1 MSDIA
6 HASARTSSLATALAN
21 SHSQNDTYVLD
32 MKKSPAQAFVE
43 TVSTSANTDWDA
55 AKVTSGGSVSLA
67 FSKLGICTRA
77 YIRVS
82 LQMAIDIATGATT
95 TFSNNLVAAMI
106 QSLTLST
113 HSREIASIDSVELA
127 RLIHNHKAR
136 DLLQEAGGYYWGS
149 SAAHGT
155 AVFTPAGGVAVA
167 TNNDP
172 FSLVAT
178 GREVAANVPEIHIM
192 IPLLFTSLRGDPKS
206 GLNTAFCESIKCT
219 MVMRPK
225 GKFYTGN
232 AAVTGARFQLL
243 QKYHV
248 PTSKVYQ
255 ATIAKT
261 YPPGRSAQVLYNQ
274 AHILA
279 RKDVI
284 PTGYKKSKMT
294 IKLSSSSVS
303 LLRGVSVY
311 AIRTALLD
319 GADQFQNNFMPIS
332 GLRFSG
338 SGRQLINVGSAAE
351 AALLGL
357 PLDDYAPTNQTGIR
371 ATSGV
376 VTDLAVQQPLPE
388 SNILQYSFCSS
399 SDPSYHS
406 GSLSLSGIASQ
417 SWEVDVNTGT
427 DLLAGAQTTNYPF
440 SVFIVGSCV
449 EVKSIASSSG
459 AITNSLS
466 V

>member
-1 MSDIA
+1 MN
-6 HASARTSSLATALAN
+6 ASARTSSLATALAN
-21 SHSQNDTYVLD
+21 SHSETDTYVLD

-43 TVSTSANTDWDA
+43 TVATSANTDWDA

-82 LQMAIDIATGATT
+82 LQMATDVADAATT
-95 TFSNNLVAAMI
+95 TFSNNLVAAMCERI
-106 QSLTLST
+106 TLST

-136 DLLQEAGGYYWGS
+136 DLLHEAGGYYWGS
-149 SAAHGT
+149 SSAH
-155 AVFTPAGGVAVA
+155 AVA
-167 TNNDP
+167 AFTANAGNTEASTNSDP
-172 FSLVAT
+172 FSLVAA
-178 GREVAANVPEIHIM
+178 GREVASNVPEIDIM
-192 IPLLFTSLRGDPKS
+192 IPLLFTSLRGNPKA

-219 MVMRPK
+219 LVMRAK

-232 AAVTGARFQLL
+232 AAVTGARFALV
-243 QKYHV
+243 QKFHV

-274 AHILA
+274 SHILA
-279 RKDVI
+279 RKDI
-284 PTGYKKSKMT
+284 TPTGYKKQTITVKM
-294 IKLSSSSVS
+294 SSSSVS

-319 GADQFQNNFMPIS
+319 GTDQWQNYFLPIS

-338 SGRQLINVGSAAE
+338 SGRQLINVSSSIE

-357 PLDDYAPTNQTGIR
+357 PADDNAPTSQTVQR
-371 ATSGV
+371 STSGASASYSV
-376 VTDLAVQQPLPE
+376 CMPLPE

-399 SDPSYHS
+399 SDESYHS

-417 SWEVDVNTGT
+417 SWEVDVNIGN
-427 DLLAGAQTTNYPF
+427 DLVAGAGEIQTNYPF
-440 SVFIVGSCV
+440 SVFIVANCV